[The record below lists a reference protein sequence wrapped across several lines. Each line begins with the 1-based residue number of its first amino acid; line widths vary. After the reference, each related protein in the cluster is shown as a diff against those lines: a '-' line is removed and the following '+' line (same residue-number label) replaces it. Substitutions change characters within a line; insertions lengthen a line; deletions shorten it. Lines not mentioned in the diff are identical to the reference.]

1 MEPFLAALTLAIAG
15 YIFGSVKIVQ
25 EGNEGIVERFGQYRR
40 TLQPGLN
47 FVIPVVD
54 TVLIETTRE
63 QLLDTAKQKAI
74 TSDNVTIQVDAI
86 LYWKILEVK
95 KAYYAVED
103 LEAALANLVI
113 TNLRSKIGSM
123 NLRDAISKRTDINTG
138 LLKELDAV
146 TEGWGVKVTR
156 VEVQEIALSED
167 MEKALEKEKTSDIFL
182 KAQIAEADAT
192 VESIERIARALKDKE
207 NAEAV
212 LKYLFAQKYVE
223 SNLELGKSNNSKIIF
238 MDPRALSETVSEL
251 IAASDSD
258 QISKGGGDNGQT

>member
-25 EGNEGIVERFGQYRR
+25 GGNEGIVERFGQYRR
-40 TLQPGLN
+40 TLRPGLN

-54 TVLIETTRE
+54 RVLIETTRE
-63 QLLDTAKQKAI
+63 QILDTAKQKAI
-74 TSDNVTIQVDAI
+74 TSDNVTIHVDAI
-86 LYWKILEVK
+86 LFWKIFDVQR
-95 KAYYAVED
+95 AYYEVED

-123 NLRDAISKRTDINTG
+123 NLKDAISKRSEINTS
-138 LLKELDAV
+138 LLKDLDVV
-146 TEGWGVKVTR
+146 TEEWGVKVTR
-156 VEVQEIALSED
+156 VEVQEITLSED

-192 VESIERIARALKDKE
+192 VESIERIARALKDKD

-212 LKYLFAQKYVE
+212 LRYLFAQKYVE
-223 SNLELGKSNNSKIIF
+223 SNLELGKSQNSKIIF

-258 QISKGGGDNGQT
+258 LNTGGNGDSGQK